1 MPNTYTVAS
10 LTALAQLTPA
20 AGDSAI
26 LTEAG
31 REGVFRW
38 SANNHSSGFKAIA
51 NHVNTAVTSNGGGW
65 FGIEK
70 TGGAAAYDAGA
81 VSSVAAQGAF
91 AIRLRRWKHLSFT
104 GVGVGANSAPQAD
117 ATHAMT
123 LRMGISG
130 DSYFLDAGTGPS
142 EAAGA
147 HAWDRYDLLL
157 HRNSA
162 NQVKVYSLPRSIVI
176 EANRLQDQLDRHGI
190 LIHTYA
196 ATHSGP
202 LYFDSSIYYVGHG
215 AQVQFIDI
223 GAAGDGLVGAD
234 EQKGV
239 AVAPASDPSG
249 ASGAW
254 LRVIESLVKVGW
266 FGAKGDGVTNDS
278 AALAGAS
285 AYIRRMG
292 GGTLELEPRT
302 YVIGGQTRRG
312 SELWAYEPHKVLYF
326 AYCDRKVTI
335 RGNGCTLKCAP
346 GLKYGKFDPA
356 TEAAASGGGADATYR
371 ASPMEGAITAEF
383 NNGDIEIDGI
393 NVDGNLQSA
402 VIGGS
407 FGDSGIQIPF
417 DGFRLYDNSGRI
429 TLRNCKAVRLGLD
442 GLNIRR
448 NIVGK
453 GGKAQPALIEDFEA
467 CECGRQGASFV
478 GARMLTVIN
487 SQFLRTGKNG
497 YVASSPCAG
506 VDVEAEE
513 GSADEILFLNC
524 ISSFNAGANFGVA
537 SWQNS
542 RILWKG
548 GRLVGTDTY
557 AIWIEKPSV
566 RFEDALIVGAVMCD
580 WADNMARG
588 TLEEGYAP
596 GFVRCMFSD
605 NTEYS
610 EGLPLANNHI
620 QVRNGRVWFQRC
632 SFDYRRTFVLPAIET
647 TDESVVFEDCD
658 LHCDVGGTHLASWRA
673 VWLGVNTFSG
683 IGLGNMNYF
692 DIKDV
697 GGVVR
702 WGAGGSKVHDW
713 PAIAPSG
720 SATTTVPVNRA
731 KVGDGYVYT
740 AHMLEDD
747 MNFAGLTFTAAA
759 TADNVVT
766 VTATNM
772 WGTAVDLASG
782 TLIVEVRGGR
792 RYFEGAETR
801 DLPSVAPCAATTT
814 TVDVP
819 GARAGDRR
827 AYAATLSG
835 GWGGLVASCEA
846 TADDV
851 VTVTAFNPTG
861 AAINPPS
868 GTLRVTGVR

>member
-747 MNFAGLTFTAAA
+747 MNFAGLT
-759 TADNVVT
+759 
-766 VTATNM
+766 
-772 WGTAVDLASG
+772 
-782 TLIVEVRGGR
+782 
-792 RYFEGAETR
+792 
-801 DLPSVAPCAATTT
+801 
-814 TVDVP
+814 
-819 GARAGDRR
+819 
-827 AYAATLSG
+827 
-835 GWGGLVASCEA
+835 
-846 TADDV
+846 
-851 VTVTAFNPTG
+851 
-861 AAINPPS
+861 
-868 GTLRVTGVR
+868 